1 MSQESI
7 QSLSCSG
14 LLHSMTSL
22 VYLLAAICTVKHL
35 PDNLQDLTFHLRFSQ
50 HRVGFGFNPWHWWDN
65 LTDVSL
71 LADGIKP
78 SWSPPTPGGANLL
91 GQQSL
96 CERMN
101 QNRAL
106 CYLLCL
112 RVLFFQGIIV
122 IPSLTSV
129 LLDKTQWETPHQFN
143 PNHFLD
149 AEGNF
154 VKKGAFLPFSTGN

>member
-1 MSQESI
+1 MW
-7 QSLSCSG
+7 G
-14 LLHSMTSL
+14 LASVLGTDWEN
-22 VYLLAAICTVKHL
+22 LA
-35 PDNLQDLTFHLRFSQ
+35 
-50 HRVGFGFNPWHWWDN
+50 
-65 LTDVSL
+65 DVSL
-71 LADGIKP
+71 LADGLKP
-78 SWSPPTPGGANLL
+78 PWSPPTQGGANLL
-91 GQQSL
+91 GHQSL
-96 CERMN
+96 CEKMN
-101 QNRAL
+101 ESRAL

-112 RVLFFQGIIV
+112 CVLFFQGIIV